1 MDSTNRTTEAPQP
14 ATLARPTAPTEA
26 ANWPEP
32 RPLETNLRPVEPFRH
47 DLLPSSILSFAQDV
61 AELMQVP
68 LDFPAIASVLTIAGA
83 VNRRAYIVP
92 KVKDTTWKVIPN
104 LYGGIVAPPGFMKT
118 PVMQA
123 TTRPLVDIENEWHKE
138 FAAEMDEYETKLAD
152 WKAHSPSNGGDKPK
166 PQKPRA
172 RRLVVNDGTF
182 EKIHELMREN
192 PAGLLVICDELAGWF
207 AQLERAG
214 REGERGFFLTCWD
227 GNSPH
232 SLDRIGRGSIRV
244 PATCLSMFG
253 SIQPARFRSY
263 LAGADGVPL
272 ADDGMIQR
280 FQLLVW
286 PDVDSRFKWVDRPP
300 NEDARRQFACIIK
313 TMTDLDPNHPLEFHF
328 DSEGQDL
335 FECWVEELEE
345 RVRGGQ
351 LSPLMAGHLA
361 KYKSLFPS
369 LALLFELADRGAKQV
384 LEGLGGC
391 STPSRLEVCN
401 QNADRAF
408 SWMSYLESHASRIY
422 SLTGTR
428 DQLAAKQLAD
438 KILSGATGTE
448 FTCRDIEHKDWKKLD
463 SAERVRHA
471 CLILE
476 KADWLRNVTE
486 KPTDKGGRPSLKY
499 QVNPR
504 VHEMPARDD

>member
-1 MDSTNRTTEAPQP
+1 MDATNFITEAPQP
-14 ATLARPTAPTEA
+14 ATLDRSAAPTEA
-26 ANWPEP
+26 ATWPDP
-32 RPLETNLRPVEPFRH
+32 RPLETDLRPVEPFCNE
-47 DLLPSSILSFAQDV
+47 LLPSPILSFAQDI

-83 VNRRAYIVP
+83 VNRRAYILP

-123 TTRPLVDIENEWHKE
+123 ATRPLVDIENEWHKE
-138 FAAEMDEYETKLAD
+138 FAAEMEEYEIKLAD
-152 WKAHSPSNGGDKPK
+152 WKAHNPSTGGDKRKPK
-166 PQKPRA
+166 TPRA

-192 PAGLLVICDELAGWF
+192 PAGLLVICDELAGWL

-286 PDVDSRFKWVDRPP
+286 PDADRRFQWVDRPP
-300 NEDARRQFACIIK
+300 NEDARRQFALIIK
-313 TMTDLDPNHPLEFHF
+313 RMTDLDPNHPLEFHF
-328 DSEGQDL
+328 DSEGQAL

-369 LALLFELADRGAKQV
+369 LALLFELADRAARQV
-384 LEGLGGC
+384 LGGLGGC
-391 STPSRLEVCN
+391 STPTRLEVCYE
-401 QNADRAF
+401 NAYRAF
-408 SWMSYLESHASRIY
+408 RWMPYLESHAARIY

-428 DQLAAKQLAD
+428 DQLAARQLAD
-438 KILSGATGTE
+438 KILSRVADEE
-448 FTCRDIEHKDWKKLD
+448 FTCRDIEHKDWKRLD
-463 SAERVRHA
+463 SAERVRQA

-476 KADWLRNVTE
+476 RADWLRNVTE
-486 KPTDKGGRPSLKY
+486 KPTGKGGRPSLKY
-499 QVNPR
+499 KVNPK
-504 VHEMPARDD
+504 VYDMPARDE